1 MNGGRRAWALAAAGS
16 LSIFASHNRS
26 SAGTQFHSAVVIT
39 AMNLPSLT
47 PQPVDARAERE
58 HKA

>member
-1 MNGGRRAWALAAAGS
+1 MGDGAPRRPLLLAH

>member
-1 MNGGRRAWALAAAGS
+1 MNVGGEPRRSAAACS
-16 LSIFASHNRS
+16 LTIFASHNRS

-39 AMNLPSLT
+39 AMNLPSFT